1 VRHPDDDGATAA
13 RPTARSRGL
22 RPPWRPG
29 QTGNP
34 YGRGVS
40 LLTLAARVRRIT
52 DDGQALLDFYVAVL
66 RGQPIPVPGRRAPLV
81 PTLDQRMHAANWL
94 ADRGWGKSPETI
106 ELTGKVSSKEARRA
120 LLSRLSDEER
130 ATLRAILQRAVDRG
144 ARAEAKA
151 GSADPPPDQASE
163 GPGEDLAATDAAE
176 ALTPTRR
183 ATRAREPRPR
193 SGCREGSI
201 RGVARAGAQEQRT
214 AVSRV
219 AERGSRS
226 LRLRLQGEL
235 ALAGAEEPEESKQV
249 EHEGDHQA
257 WILSGS
263 E

>member
-1 VRHPDDDGATAA
+1 MTTVQPPRAPPRAPEASGHRGGRGKPAIPMGAASLSSPLPLASAASPTTVRPSLTSMLPSCAASQSPSPDAA
-13 RPTARSRGL
+13 
-22 RPPWRPG
+22 PPWYPRWTSGCTPRIG
-29 QTGNP
+29 SPTGV
-34 YGRGVS
+34 G
-40 LLTLAARVRRIT
+40 
-52 DDGQALLDFYVAVL
+52 
-66 RGQPIPVPGRRAPLV
+66 
-81 PTLDQRMHAANWL
+81 
-94 ADRGWGKSPETI
+94 GKSPETI